1 MFKCIINYN
10 YQKYL
15 YTVMWIKGNFVKNR
29 ILLLAL
35 YRSQR
40 NISKEQKGKTGHS
53 IDWQRK

>member
-1 MFKCIINYN
+1 MYIQLCELK
-10 YQKYL
+10 
-15 YTVMWIKGNFVKNR
+15 VNR